1 MYQEFFGL
9 REAPFRVNPD
19 PRYLFLTPSTQEAL
33 ASLAYGIRSRYG
45 IIVMSG
51 EVGTGKT
58 TLLHALLD
66 GLRQVRA
73 ATAFI
78 FNPRLSV
85 DGLLASVV
93 ADFGI
98 PGNASTKHDALTL
111 LNRWLLDRYHA
122 GQMVVLVI
130 DEAQHLSTE
139 ALEEI
144 RLLTNLET
152 STEKLLQII
161 LSGQPEL
168 EEKLKY
174 SQLRQLRQ
182 RITVR
187 CRTAALSLEETQ
199 GYVLKRLQIA
209 GADPQ
214 QAIFSP
220 EALERIHVYSLGIP
234 RVINLLCE
242 HSLIHA
248 FADQMRP
255 VSAAHVREVAKDF
268 ELESGLWALPRNH
281 QTRGE
286 AADGWDSSHEILYD
300 AGLTPPRADVPA
312 YKDASYEP
320 HS

>member
-1 MYQEFFGL
+1 MYQAFFGL
-9 REAPFRVNPD
+9 REDPFRVNPD
-19 PRYLFLTPSTQEAL
+19 PRYLYLTPSTQEAL
-33 ASLAYGIRSRYG
+33 TSLAYGIRCRYG
-45 IIVMSG
+45 IIVMTG

-73 ATAFI
+73 ATAFV

-85 DGLLASVV
+85 EGLIASLMT
-93 ADFGI
+93 DFGI
-98 PGNASTKHDALTL
+98 PNTSSLKHEALGQ

-122 GQMVVLVI
+122 GQMAVLVI

-174 SQLRQLRQ
+174 TQLRQLRQ
-182 RITVR
+182 RITIR
-187 CRTAALSLEETQ
+187 CRTASLTPEQTE
-199 GYVLKRLQIA
+199 GYILKRLEIA
-209 GADPQ
+209 GASNEP
-214 QAIFSP
+214 IFS
-220 EALERIHVYSLGIP
+220 EDALESVYAYSLGIP
-234 RVINLLCE
+234 RVVNLLCQ

-248 FADQMRP
+248 FADQSRP
-255 VSAAHVREVAKDF
+255 VTRAHVAAVAQEF
-268 ELESGLWALPRNH
+268 ELDSDRWAQSTTPYWRSENS
-281 QTRGE
+281 RS
-286 AADGWDSSHEILYD
+286 WDSSREVLCD
-300 AGLTPPRADVPA
+300 AGLSS
-312 YKDASYEP
+312 SYGRQTNSLKEAK
-320 HS
+320 S

>member
-1 MYQEFFGL
+1 MYQAFFGL
-9 REAPFRVNPD
+9 REDPFRVNPD

-33 ASLAYGIRSRYG
+33 TSLAYGIRCRYG
-45 IIVMSG
+45 IIVMTG

-73 ATAFI
+73 CTAFL

-85 DGLLASVV
+85 DGLIASLM

-98 PGNASTKHDALTL
+98 PCTSQLKHEALAQ
-111 LNRWLLDRYHA
+111 LNRWLLDRFHA
-122 GQMVVLVI
+122 GQMAVLVI

-152 STEKLLQII
+152 ATEKLLQIV

-174 SQLRQLRQ
+174 TQLRQLRQ
-182 RITVR
+182 RITIR
-187 CRTAALSLEETQ
+187 CRTAPLTPEETQ
-199 GYVLKRLQIA
+199 GYVLKRLEIA
-209 GADPQ
+209 GANDQP
-214 QAIFSP
+214 IFSP
-220 EALERIHVYSLGIP
+220 EALERVYAYSLGIP
-234 RVINLLCE
+234 RVVNLLCQ

-255 VSAAHVREVAKDF
+255 VSATHVAEVAREF
-268 ELESGLWALPRNH
+268 ELESADWALSS
-281 QTRGE
+281 E
-286 AADGWDSSHEILYD
+286 AYARSGSSQSWDTSREVLCD
-300 AGLTPPRADVPA
+300 AGLTSPYDRQAHVFEEGKP
-312 YKDASYEP
+312 
-320 HS
+320 